1 MKIFIIFLLF
11 VGMFMI
17 IHGIYEEKLRIAEQN
32 KKIEYKF
39 IPRTL
44 YEEQMSDSN
53 LLDKI
58 DSIYDS
64 NPWDEK
70 FDSYKK

>member
-44 YEEQMSDSN
+44 YEEQLSDSN
-53 LLDKI
+53 LMDKI
-58 DSIYDS
+58 DYIYDS
-64 NPWDEK
+64 NPWENK
-70 FDSYKK
+70 FESIKE

>member
-17 IHGIYEEKLRIAEQN
+17 IHGVYEEKLRIAEQN

-44 YEEQMSDSN
+44 YEEQLSDST

-58 DSIYDS
+58 DSMYDS
-64 NPWDEK
+64 NPWDDK
-70 FDSYKK
+70 FESNK

>member
-1 MKIFIIFLLF
+1 
-11 VGMFMI
+11 MFMI
-17 IHGIYEEKLRIAEQN
+17 IHGVYEEKLRISEQN

-44 YEEQMSDSN
+44 YEEQLSDSN
-53 LLDKI
+53 LSNQI

-64 NPWDEK
+64 SPWFSKYTDNNN
-70 FDSYKK
+70 

>member
-1 MKIFIIFLLF
+1 
-11 VGMFMI
+11 MI

-70 FDSYKK
+70 FDSNKK